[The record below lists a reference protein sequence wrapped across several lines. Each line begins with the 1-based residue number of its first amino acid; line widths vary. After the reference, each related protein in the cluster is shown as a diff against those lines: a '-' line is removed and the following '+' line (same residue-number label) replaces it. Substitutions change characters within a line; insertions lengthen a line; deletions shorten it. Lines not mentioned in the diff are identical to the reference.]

1 MGSVKSLDFSSYPRR
16 KRGRIETGY
25 FVYAGLSGENI
36 GPRIW
41 NGVTDRRNHAQSGDD
56 YPTLGQD
63 VSDWDVLEAN

>member
-1 MGSVKSLDFSSYPRR
+1 MGNVKVLDFSSYPGR

-25 FVYAGLSGENI
+25 FVYAGFSGENI
-36 GPRIW
+36 GPCIW
-41 NGVTDRRNHAQSGDD
+41 NVVTDRRNHAQSGDD